1 MLEVVAGDEDGG
13 ASLLVVVYEQALEGV
28 LATWVEEVE
37 RLVEDEEL
45 RLIDKSRDDTYLLLV
60 ACAKVAYQLLLIH
73 YFASHEGFYIFQTVG
88 KSVLVDIVDLGNKL
102 EIFFGREEV
111 DEETLVDISARD
123 GFPILVFCWVDAVER
138 YVALVGLYQVEQ
150 EAE

>member
-45 RLIDKSRDDTYLLLV
+45 RLIDKSRDDSYLLLV
-60 ACAKVAYQLLLIH
+60 SCAKVAYQLLLIH
-73 YFASHEGFYIFQTVG
+73 YFASHEGFYIFQAVG

-123 GFPILVFCWVDAVER
+123 GFPILVFGWVDAV
-138 YVALVGLYQVEQ
+138 
-150 EAE
+150 